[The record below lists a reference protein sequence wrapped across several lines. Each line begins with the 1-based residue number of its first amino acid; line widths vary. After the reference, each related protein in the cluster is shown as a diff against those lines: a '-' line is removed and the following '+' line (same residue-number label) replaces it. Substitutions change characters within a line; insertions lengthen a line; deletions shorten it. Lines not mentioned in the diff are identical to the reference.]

1 MVELPEALRPWSWQ
15 LSALTREV
23 ALGFGPWLA
32 RLERL
37 LGPIKAAR
45 RAPNGPPDGYNGIS
59 RRGPYDRLLLS
70 EWALAEEL
78 PEEFVRRAAMG
89 EHSFLALAREED
101 ASGRRCVALFDLSP
115 WQLGAPRLAH
125 AVLLAALDRR
135 AAAAGV
141 ALAWGIIQ
149 DPACALQEG
158 GPEALHRLLQARALC
173 GDTQAGLA
181 RWREAPDALDPGD
194 ELWWIGGAALQ
205 AASAPPQLRA
215 RLVVEEADA
224 ALEIALY
231 AAQVTRRL
239 RLALPPAAVCA
250 QFLRSERPAPPPAPL
265 ESAWRLSPRSPLLF
279 SVDGRR
285 LLGQGERGEVVSLHL
300 PNSTR
305 HPPGRVRVLRP
316 GPGERILAAS
326 AVQKRVMALVSQQGR
341 LWLDGF
347 IVGREGSRHRLDASA
362 LLDAGFVAQGE
373 GEATLALCLRGL
385 PRGADWSVAV
395 TDAQERLFELVVRR
409 GGDEVASVALVSG
422 PVLTWGA
429 IGTGR
434 GQYAFARAVPMTAPP
449 QVEVFVGGKAQPVH
463 QEEGAYAALF
473 GVWTVRSDQRPA
485 LVALRLGALDWRVLR
500 GALPP
505 LELRVSAGTVI
516 GVSTP
521 DHARGEPALVVLD
534 EDRRGL
540 RLCYAEREE
549 RLWEAPAPIARAA
562 VCATR
567 PVFAALL
574 EGGALEA
581 RALSPGEEPLL
592 RVSHKEGA

>member
-1 MVELPEALRPWSWQ
+1 VVELPEALRPWSWQ

-32 RLERL
+32 RLEAL

-45 RAPNGPPDGYNGIS
+45 RAPNGPPYGYDGIS

-125 AVLLAALDRR
+125 AALLAALDRR

-141 ALAWGIIQ
+141 AMAWGIIQ
-149 DPACALQEG
+149 DPACALHEG
-158 GPEALHRLLQARALC
+158 GPEALHRLLRARALC

-181 RWREAPDALDPGD
+181 RWREAPGAPDPGD

-205 AASAPPQLRA
+205 EASAPPNLRA

-224 ALEIALY
+224 GLEIALH
-231 AAQVTRRL
+231 AAQAPRRL

-250 QFLRSERPAPPPAPL
+250 QFLRAERPAPPPAPL
-265 ESAWRLSPRSPLLF
+265 ERAWRLSPRSPLLF

-285 LLGQGERGEVVSLHL
+285 LLGQGTQGEVVSMHL
-300 PNSTR
+300 PNSSR
-305 HPPGRVRVLRP
+305 QPAGRVRVLWP
-316 GPGERILAAS
+316 APGERILAAS
-326 AVQKRVMALVSQQGR
+326 AVQKRVMSLVAHQGR

-347 IVGREGSRHRLDASA
+347 IVGREGARHRLDASA
-362 LLDAGFVAQGE
+362 LLDVGFAAPLAE
-373 GEATLALCLRGL
+373 EAALAPCLRGL
-385 PRGADWSVAV
+385 PRGNDWSVAV
-395 TDAQERLFELVVRR
+395 IDAQERLFELVVRR
-409 GGDEVASVALVSG
+409 GGGAVVSAAQVSG
-422 PVLTWGA
+422 PVLAWGP
-429 IGTGR
+429 IGTGH
-434 GQYAFARAVPMTAPP
+434 GQYGFAQVVPQTSPP
-449 QVEVFVGGKAQPVH
+449 QVQVFVGGKAQPVY
-463 QEEGAYAALF
+463 QEEGAYAACF
-473 GVWTVRSDQRPA
+473 GVWTAHSDDCPS
-485 LVALRLGALDWRVLR
+485 LVALRLGALDWRLLR
-500 GALPP
+500 AGLPP
-505 LELRVSAGTVI
+505 QELRVGAGSVV
-516 GVSTP
+516 GASTP
-521 DHARGEPALVVLD
+521 EHARGEPALVVLD

-540 RLCYAEREE
+540 RLCYAAREE
-549 RLWEAPAPIARAA
+549 RLWEAPQPIARAV

-567 PVFAALL
+567 PVVAALL
-574 EGGALEA
+574 EDGALEV
-581 RALSPGEEPLL
+581 RGLSPGQDALL
-592 RVSHKEGA
+592 RLSHEGGE